1 MSLNPFRFG
10 LALAT
15 AAGVFYLG
23 CVLVMAVAGPT
34 SLATFFNGL
43 FHGIDLSPILVDEVG
58 FWITLG
64 GLINTVV
71 LSWIFGALIAVVYNL
86 AAPRG
91 RKAKS

>member
-1 MSLNPFRFG
+1 MSLSPFRFG
-10 LALAT
+10 LALAA

-43 FHGIDLSPILVDEVG
+43 FHGLELSPLLVEQVG

-64 GLINTVV
+64 GFVNTVI
-71 LSWIFGALIAVVYNL
+71 LSWILGALIAVVYNL

-91 RKAKS
+91 RNAKS